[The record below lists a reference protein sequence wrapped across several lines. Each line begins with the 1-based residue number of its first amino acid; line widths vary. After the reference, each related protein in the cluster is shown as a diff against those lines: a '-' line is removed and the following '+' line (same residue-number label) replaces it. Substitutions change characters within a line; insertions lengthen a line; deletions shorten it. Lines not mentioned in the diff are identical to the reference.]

1 EKCGEEHLA
10 LRAREGARPQG
21 PLWAST
27 STKPPAY
34 PDVYY
39 VEALIG
45 PDTVNTMP
53 PATLAAYKDHGHPE
67 DRLAQAVDRAR
78 AVLAQLAQFGIDM
91 QAVTQRL
98 ETQAVTAFGR
108 PCRGVMG
115 TARRRREPLR
125 LATRPRARLGPA
137 ERAVARALGELTA
150 DRVGERLWAED
161 PTLWRRQQG
170 TPGTGS
176 NAWLAVPDAEG
187 PAIA

>member
-78 AVLAQLAQFGIDM
+78 TVLAQLGQFGIDM
-91 QAVTQRL
+91 EAVTQRL
-98 ETQAVTAFGR
+98 ETQRVAAFARSWQSLIEAVS
-108 PCRGVMG
+108 
-115 TARRRREPLR
+115 RRRE
-125 LATRPRARLGPA
+125 
-137 ERAVARALGELTA
+137 
-150 DRVGERLWAED
+150 
-161 PTLWRRQQG
+161 
-170 TPGTGS
+170 
-176 NAWLAVPDAEG
+176 
-187 PAIA
+187 